1 MINFWFNECNCCLI
15 KQSKEAEPQEGQF
28 LNTHEAPDGMRIPFC
43 GSHYMV

>member
-15 KQSKEAEPQEGQF
+15 KQSKEAEPQGRF
-28 LNTHEAPDGMRIPFC
+28 LNTHEAGDGMRIPFC